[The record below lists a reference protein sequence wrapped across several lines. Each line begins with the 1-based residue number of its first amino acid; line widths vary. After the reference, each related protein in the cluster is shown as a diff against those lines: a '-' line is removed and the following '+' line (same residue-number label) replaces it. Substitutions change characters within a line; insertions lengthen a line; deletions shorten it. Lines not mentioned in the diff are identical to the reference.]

1 MVEREEWLASNR
13 RAIERRVQWLQGKA
27 DGVLS
32 VEPAGPHFAVVTKR
46 GSHLRLVLAE
56 QVRPQSDLTQSS
68 MDLQNPLHLVSPY
81 TQAAVLGLAWV
92 QEVRRVYA
100 IGLGGGRV
108 PLVLHHYLPE
118 AIVDCAEIDPVVVT
132 VAEKYFGL
140 RQDER
145 LRVALADGREWLA
158 RPEGRGPYDL
168 IFLDAFL
175 DKGYT
180 PYRLATRQFYQ
191 LCSDRLGEE
200 GVLVVNLMA
209 TDRFHGHKVRTLQS
223 VFPQVC
229 YCPAGGDN
237 RVFFASHRRPWEGE
251 TLLERVAAL
260 QDYHGFSFSLVQLA
274 ARIVLEIDEEAL
286 GLGWAQVLTDEDP
299 PEGYFDLLPS
309 FDLPF
314 GRIDPELPCPCGSGV
329 RFAACHG
336 RGYAGRS
343 GGDHGG
349 GSEGVGNA
357 SVPAREV
364 PSTSL
369 PTGEGLASLGE

>member
-1 MVEREEWLASNR
+1 MAEREEWLASNR
-13 RAIERRVQWLQGKA
+13 RAIERRVEWLHGKA

-46 GSHLRLVLAE
+46 GSHVRLVLAE
-56 QVRPQSDLTQSS
+56 QVRPQSDLTQSQL
-68 MDLQNPLHLVSPY
+68 DLNDPLHLVSPY
-81 TQAAVLGLAWV
+81 TQAAVLGLAWA

-118 AIVDCAEIDPVVVT
+118 AIIDCAEIDPVVVT

-145 LRVALADGREWLA
+145 LRVTVADGREWLT
-158 RPEGRGPYDL
+158 RPEGQGPFDL
-168 IFLDAFL
+168 IFLDAYL
-175 DKGYT
+175 DNTYT
-180 PYRLATRQFYQ
+180 PYRLATREFYQ
-191 LCSDRLGEE
+191 LCGERLGEG

-209 TDRFHGHKVRTLQS
+209 TDRYHADKVCTLQS
-223 VFPQVC
+223 VFPQLC
-229 YCPAGGDN
+229 YCPAAGDN
-237 RVFFASHRRPWEGE
+237 RVFLAGQRRPWDRDG
-251 TLLERVAAL
+251 LLEAVAAL

-274 ARIVLEIDEEAL
+274 ARMVLELDSEEP
-286 GLGWAQVLTDEDP
+286 GLGAAQVLTDADP
-299 PEGYFDLLPS
+299 PEGYFDSLPS

-336 RGYAGRS
+336 KG
-343 GGDHGG
+343 
-349 GSEGVGNA
+349 
-357 SVPAREV
+357 
-364 PSTSL
+364 
-369 PTGEGLASLGE
+369 